1 MQCRLI
7 FWLFSVAIIHK
18 ASGKPLSS
26 TRLRSSVC
34 ALRYS
39 LLQGERCP
47 TLSCFFGKPQPRW
60 GSRKLNITPDFIAGS
75 RGWPIVSYLEK
86 GHRKKITEQKSQK
99 QPPNQPPSCPCFDI
113 RGGISRNG
121 QAGAAACRDWDT
133 MEQGL
138 PPCQCHL
145 QEPPGAHSPR
155 PDGLIGASRAN
166 PMPPRWDLS
175 CLSNALE
182 MEGDRGKKKQR
193 TLSLLPVLPTS
204 WPGFCFAF
212 TWKQLGL
219 KHPDPHCPCC
229 QHRVPLS

>member
-18 ASGKPLSS
+18 ASGKPQSS
-26 TRLRSSVC
+26 TRLCSSVH

-113 RGGISRNG
+113 GGGGFPGTARPVPLPAGTGTRWSRG
-121 QAGAAACRDWDT
+121 
-133 MEQGL
+133 
-138 PPCQCHL
+138 
-145 QEPPGAHSPR
+145 SPR
-155 PDGLIGASRAN
+155 AS
-166 PMPPRWDLS
+166 
-175 CLSNALE
+175 
-182 MEGDRGKKKQR
+182 
-193 TLSLLPVLPTS
+193 VTS
-204 WPGFCFAF
+204 RSHQELTAHVQTG
-212 TWKQLGL
+212 
-219 KHPDPHCPCC
+219 
-229 QHRVPLS
+229 

>member
-18 ASGKPLSS
+18 ASGKPQSS
-26 TRLRSSVC
+26 TRLRSSVR

-39 LLQGERCP
+39 LLHGERCP

-138 PPCQCHL
+138 PPCHCHL

-175 CLSNALE
+175 CLSTFLCKYRIRPVSAVYI
-182 MEGDRGKKKQR
+182 
-193 TLSLLPVLPTS
+193 SSCLPRHQ
-204 WPGFCFAF
+204 PGTKCAQPRSSSSAQVAA
-212 TWKQLGL
+212 TWRS
-219 KHPDPHCPCC
+219 PSSAPATP
-229 QHRVPLS
+229 